1 MTSPQ
6 PPSASKYEA
15 ALATAA
21 MMRTSLTPDEMIR
34 RMAEAVAQRR
44 ESLADW
50 AARSLEQLWAFA
62 DPYDP
67 ESMGRFTAKAAQ
79 VMHAAQT
86 NVARSTAAAQRQ
98 QLAAV
103 GVNINPVPSDPKNV
117 RASKVTIVDGKA
129 ELERTTT
136 AVVEYAK
143 PANDAAATAEPE
155 QVRPRARVTVSD
167 TPPERPRSRVT
178 VKVAE
183 STEELLERPA
193 KTYRYERSKGAS
205 HDAANDA
212 AKSRV
217 RVIVDDNLMLAQ
229 RLAEAES
236 LAQAAD
242 LDDRVIGYRRIV
254 HPELSRGGTC
264 GMCLVAATRMYEI
277 GELKAIHD
285 RCWCTVAAVTKD
297 HDPRNV
303 NDADLKRFYADAQG
317 TYRATLKRTRYQV
330 DEHGEFAAVLVPKAE
345 YRSNKQRAKDRA
357 KAAEEKALAKRLQ
370 ARIKQTS
377 ATGG

>member
-6 PPSASKYEA
+6 PPSASRYEA

-21 MMRTSLTPDEMIR
+21 MMRANLTPDEMIR
-34 RMAEAVAQRR
+34 RMAEAVIARR
-44 ESLADW
+44 ESLAEW
-50 AARSLEQLWAFA
+50 AIRSIESLWAFT

-67 ESMGRFTAKAAQ
+67 ESMGQFTAKAAQ

-86 NVARSTAAAQRQ
+86 NVARATAAAQRQ

-103 GVNINPVPSDPKNV
+103 GVDVNPVPSDPEVV
-117 RASKVTIVDGKA
+117 RASKVEIVDGKA
-129 ELERTTT
+129 QLERAET
-136 AVVEYAK
+136 AAVEYVHDGPP
-143 PANDAAATAEPE
+143 PAPKAAEVGPEPVE
-155 QVRPRARVTVSD
+155 SPRK
-167 TPPERPRSRVT
+167 SRVR
-178 VKVAE
+178 VRVAD

-193 KTYRYERSKGAS
+193 KTYRYERSQGAS
-205 HDAANDA
+205 RDAANDA

-254 HPELSRGGTC
+254 HPELSRGGAC
-264 GMCLVAATRMYEI
+264 GMCLVAATRLYQI
-277 GELKAIHD
+277 SELKAIHD
-285 RCWCTVAAVTKD
+285 NCNCTVAAVTED
-297 HDPRNV
+297 YDPRNV
-303 NDADLKRFYADAQG
+303 NDDDLARFYKDAQG
-317 TYRATLKRTRYQV
+317 TFRATLKRTRYKV
-330 DEHGEFAAVLVPKAE
+330 DEHGEFAAVLVPVAA
-345 YRSNKQRAKDRA
+345 YRSREQRAKDRA

-370 ARIKQTS
+370 ARITQTS